1 MMSALQD
8 IQLCSIVLLVLISHE
23 TIRESYV
30 CGTESVVQHAAYAT
44 EQIYP
49 GETLD
54 LPGAAAF

>member
-8 IQLCSIVLLVLISHE
+8 IQLYSIVLLVLISHE
-23 TIRESYV
+23 NNKGSYV
-30 CGTESVVQHAAYAT
+30 CSTESVIHHAAYAT

-49 GETLD
+49 GKTLD